1 MANKNPLKL
10 LVHGLAV
17 AIASFS
23 LCSLTFVSLVPDAP
37 RAKKMTNV
45 EAAPSFP
52 SPEAVSDAE
61 VSFQDSLTSPM
72 HASLRFVAAIAAAVL
87 VALVPLQSAEAAR
100 SGGRMGGS
108 SSFFRSRPM
117 PRPTMPKSSFNAAS
131 SARAGVAMPRPGIG
145 ATVSRPN
152 ISIGVSPII
161 APPVFGS
168 PFGFGF
174 GGFGLFGP
182 PILPIPVP
190 SGPSASDQVLQ
201 NQQAQ
206 DERQI
211 DEQKSEIQELKKQ
224 IEELKTKQR

>member
-1 MANKNPLKL
+1 MVPMANKSPLKL

-17 AIASFS
+17 SIATFS

-45 EAAPSFP
+45 EASPSFP
-52 SPEAVSDAE
+52 SPEAVSDVE
-61 VSFQDSLTSPM
+61 DSLTSSF
-72 HASLRFVAAIAAAVL
+72 HASLRFVTAIAAAVL
-87 VALVPLQSAEAAR
+87 VALVPLQGAEAAR

-108 SSFFRSRPM
+108 SSSFRSRPM
-117 PRPTMPKSSFNAAS
+117 PRPTMPKSSFNGAS
-131 SARAGVAMPRPGIG
+131 FARAGVATPRPGIG
-145 ATVSRPN
+145 ATVGGPN
-152 ISIGVSPII
+152 ISIGVSPIL
-161 APPVFGS
+161 APPIFGS

-201 NQQAQ
+201 NQQAR

-211 DEQKSEIQELKKQ
+211 DEQKGEIQELKKQ
-224 IEELKTKQR
+224 IEELKAKQR